1 MILIDAVDDEEHV
14 EEATLQGLISNVDI
28 HIGVDQ
34 LGNLKRCIKTLMS
47 SGKEDWRTCLELL
60 KMFVRIS
67 TLRHALL
74 FRMLT
79 CLRAKDYSLDT
90 VIALQKYIEIENKDN

>member
-34 LGNLKRCIKTLMS
+34 LGNLKRCI
-47 SGKEDWRTCLELL
+47 
-60 KMFVRIS
+60 
-67 TLRHALL
+67 
-74 FRMLT
+74 
-79 CLRAKDYSLDT
+79 
-90 VIALQKYIEIENKDN
+90 